1 MDASILSEE
10 QNFPYEGMT
19 LEEARM
25 FRYLMSNVKPLK
37 NGTIIKMYLTKT
49 NEYSVN
55 ANGLLYEIDPDTNKE
70 LNKSF
75 NSEIDIYDNEINI
88 FSEVVN
94 EYEPGYKKRNLYSFD
109 SFIMEKD
116 DIKVISR
123 VGKQERTVTRIPY
136 YVEEKAR
143 IR

>member
-37 NGTIIKMYLTKT
+37 NGTIIRMYLTRT

-123 VGKQERTVTRIPY
+123 VGKQERTVTSIPY

>member
-19 LEEARM
+19 LEEARI

-37 NGTIIKMYLTKT
+37 NGTIIRMYLTKT

-75 NSEIDIYDNEINI
+75 
-88 FSEVVN
+88 
-94 EYEPGYKKRNLYSFD
+94 
-109 SFIMEKD
+109 
-116 DIKVISR
+116 
-123 VGKQERTVTRIPY
+123 
-136 YVEEKAR
+136 
-143 IR
+143 